1 MALSRYDELLDRFD
15 PVATGKHGTKYE
27 RLAALV
33 LKNLHDQQAVIHD
46 IKLVGASEVKHQ
58 IDVLVEDQGKKRRVL
73 IECKDFDLSGQL
85 VGLGIMRDFRSVVED
100 TGADD
105 AFVLTCTGFTEPAQT
120 YAKAKGIKLA
130 VLRAFEEADWEGRV
144 RRVVV
149 TIHIAVPPQVNGIDL
164 EVTEA
169 QQADFVRE
177 MAAAGLGRGGFMSD
191 APIYLV
197 SDTDRTKFIDY
208 VNREVPRQRSAAP
221 DSPVT
226 EEVVLMVSG
235 ADLRLQIE
243 YGETISFE
251 KLTIRAT
258 TFGLITQT
266 LEISNDRIAELIL
279 KGFGPD
285 DIVIFEDQLKK
296 LTVTPGGQV
305 QQRVR

>member
-1 MALSRYDELLDRFD
+1 
-15 PVATGKHGTKYE
+15 
-27 RLAALV
+27 
-33 LKNLHDQQAVIHD
+33 
-46 IKLVGASEVKHQ
+46 
-58 IDVLVEDQGKKRRVL
+58 
-73 IECKDFDLSGQL
+73 
-85 VGLGIMRDFRSVVED
+85 
-100 TGADD
+100 
-105 AFVLTCTGFTEPAQT
+105 
-120 YAKAKGIKLA
+120 
-130 VLRAFEEADWEGRV
+130 
-144 RRVVV
+144 
-149 TIHIAVPPQVNGIDL
+149 
-164 EVTEA
+164 
-169 QQADFVRE
+169 
-177 MAAAGLGRGGFMSD
+177 MSD